1 MNILLDLDG
10 TILDFHKGEAN
21 ALRKTLKEFLN
32 YDINDLDVSY
42 FKKINEEL
50 FLNFSE
56 GKMKRIDFQN
66 KRFELMFKYLNKD
79 GDFVNAN
86 LYYIDKLQYEAN
98 LYDDSI
104 NALKHLK
111 KNHKIYIASNGQA
124 FVQYGRIKEAKIE
137 EYIDKI
143 YISEEIGFNKPNV
156 NFFIKIFEDLND
168 LNKDNYIMIGDR
180 LDSDILGAK
189 NANIK
194 SIYLNRKGDF
204 SNSNAD
210 YNIQSL
216 NELEKIL

>member
-21 ALRKTLKEFLN
+21 ALRKTLIKYLN
-32 YDINDLDVSY
+32 YEATDLDVSY
-42 FKKINEEL
+42 FRKINEEL

-66 KRFELMFKYLNKD
+66 RRFELMFKYLNKE
-79 GDFVNAN
+79 GDFINAN

-104 NALKHLK
+104 DALNYLF
-111 KNHKIYIASNGQA
+111 KNHKIFIASNGQA
-124 FVQYGRIKEAKIE
+124 FVQYGRIKEANIE
-137 EYIDKI
+137 KFITKI
-143 YISEEIGFNKPNV
+143 YISENLGFNKPNV
-156 NFFIKIFEDLND
+156 NFYNEIFKDLND
-168 LNKDNYIMIGDR
+168 YNLNNYIMIGDR

-204 SNSNAD
+204 SNSFAT
-210 YNIQSL
+210 YNIKTL
-216 NELEKIL
+216 KELENIL

>member
-10 TILDFHKGEAN
+10 TILDFHRGEAN
-21 ALRKTLKEFLN
+21 ALRKTLIKYLN
-32 YDINDLDVSY
+32 YEINIDDISY

-50 FLNFSE
+50 FLNISE
-56 GKMKRIDFQN
+56 EKMKRIDFQN
-66 KRFELMFKYLNKD
+66 KRFELMFKYLNKE

-104 NALKHLK
+104 NALKYLSK
-111 KNHKIYIASNGQA
+111 KHKVYIASNGQA

-137 EYIDKI
+137 EYISKI
-143 YISEEIGFNKPNV
+143 YISEELGFNKPNV
-156 NFFIKIFEDLND
+156 NFFNEIFKDLND
-168 LNKDNYIMIGDR
+168 YNLNNYIMIGDR
-180 LDSDILGAK
+180 LDSDIMGAK

-204 SNSNAD
+204 SNSNANF
-210 YNIQSL
+210 NIKSL
-216 NELEKIL
+216 NELGNIL

>member
-21 ALRKTLKEFLN
+21 SLSKSLKEFLD
-32 YDINDLDVSY
+32 YDAKIEDIKY

-66 KRFELMFKYLNKD
+66 KRFELMFEYLNKKAD
-79 GDFVNAN
+79 YEKAN
-86 LYYIDKLQYEAN
+86 LFYINDLQFQSI

-104 NALKHLK
+104 DALNYLF
-111 KNHKIYIASNGQA
+111 KNHKIFIASNGQA
-124 FVQYGRIKEAKIE
+124 FVQYGRIKEANIE
-137 EYIDKI
+137 KYITKI
-143 YISEEIGFNKPNV
+143 YISENLGFNKPNV
-156 NFFIKIFEDLND
+156 NFFKKIFEDLND
-168 LNKDNYIMIGDR
+168 YNLDNYIMIGDR

-189 NANIK
+189 NINIK

-204 SNSNAD
+204 SNSFATK
-210 YNIQSL
+210 NIKSL
-216 NELEKIL
+216 KELENIL

>member
-10 TILDFHKGEAN
+10 TILDFHRGEAN
-21 ALRKTLKEFLN
+21 ALRKTLIKYLN
-32 YDINDLDVSY
+32 YEINIDDISY

-66 KRFELMFKYLNKD
+66 KRFELMFKYLNKE

-104 NALKHLK
+104 NALKYLSK
-111 KNHKIYIASNGQA
+111 KHKIYIASNGQA

-137 EYIDKI
+137 EYISKI
-143 YISEEIGFNKPNV
+143 YISEELGFNKPNV
-156 NFFIKIFEDLND
+156 NFFNEIFKDLND
-168 LNKDNYIMIGDR
+168 YNLNNYIMIGDR
-180 LDSDILGAK
+180 LDSDIMGAK
-189 NANIK
+189 NAKIK

-204 SNSNAD
+204 SNSNANF
-210 YNIQSL
+210 NIKTL

>member
-21 ALRKTLKEFLN
+21 ALRKTLIKYLN
-32 YDINDLDVSY
+32 YEINIDDISY

-66 KRFELMFKYLNKD
+66 KRFELMFKYLNKE

-86 LYYIDKLQYEAN
+86 LYYLDKLQYEAN

-104 NALKHLK
+104 NALKYLSK
-111 KNHKIYIASNGQA
+111 KHKIYIASNGQA

-137 EYIDKI
+137 EYISKI
-143 YISEEIGFNKPNV
+143 YISEELGFNKPNV
-156 NFFIKIFEDLND
+156 NFFNEIFKDLNHYN
-168 LNKDNYIMIGDR
+168 LNNYIMIGDR
-180 LDSDILGAK
+180 LDSDIMGAK

-204 SNSNAD
+204 SNSNAT
-210 YNIQSL
+210 YNIKSL
-216 NELEKIL
+216 NELENIL

>member
-10 TILDFHKGEAN
+10 TILDFHRGEAN
-21 ALRKTLKEFLN
+21 ALRKTLIKYLN
-32 YDINDLDVSY
+32 YEINIDDISY

-66 KRFELMFKYLNKD
+66 KRFELMFKYLNKE

-104 NALKHLK
+104 NALKYLSK
-111 KNHKIYIASNGQA
+111 KHKVYIASNGQA

-137 EYIDKI
+137 EYISKI
-143 YISEEIGFNKPNV
+143 YISEELGFNKPNV
-156 NFFIKIFEDLND
+156 NFFNEIFKDLND
-168 LNKDNYIMIGDR
+168 YNLNNYIMIGDR

-204 SNSNAD
+204 SNSFAT
-210 YNIQSL
+210 YNIKTL
-216 NELEKIL
+216 KELENIL

>member
-10 TILDFHKGEAN
+10 TILDFHRGEAN
-21 ALRKTLKEFLN
+21 ALRKTLIKYLN
-32 YDINDLDVSY
+32 YEINIDDISY

-66 KRFELMFKYLNKD
+66 KRFELMFKYLNKE

-86 LYYIDKLQYEAN
+86 LYYIDKLQYEDN

-104 NALKHLK
+104 NALKYLSK
-111 KNHKIYIASNGQA
+111 KHKIYIASNGQA

-137 EYIDKI
+137 EYISKI
-143 YISEEIGFNKPNV
+143 YISEELGFNKPNV
-156 NFFIKIFEDLND
+156 NFFNEIFKDLND
-168 LNKDNYIMIGDR
+168 YNLNNYIMIGDR

-204 SNSNAD
+204 SNSFAT
-210 YNIQSL
+210 YNIKTL
-216 NELEKIL
+216 KELENIL

>member
-10 TILDFHKGEAN
+10 TILDFHRGEAN
-21 ALRKTLKEFLN
+21 ALRKTLIKYLN
-32 YDINDLDVSY
+32 YEINIDDISY

-66 KRFELMFKYLNKD
+66 KRFELMFKYLNKE

-86 LYYIDKLQYEAN
+86 LYYIDKLQYEDN

-104 NALKHLK
+104 NALKYLSK
-111 KNHKIYIASNGQA
+111 KHKIYIASNGQA

-137 EYIDKI
+137 EYISKI
-143 YISEEIGFNKPNV
+143 YISEELGFNKPNV
-156 NFFIKIFEDLND
+156 NFFNEIFKDLND
-168 LNKDNYIMIGDR
+168 YNLNNYIMIGDR
-180 LDSDILGAK
+180 LDSDIMGAK

-204 SNSNAD
+204 SNSNAT
-210 YNIQSL
+210 YNIKSL
-216 NELEKIL
+216 NELENIL